1 MIRYVETIQI
11 RIESSNIY
19 LKKFLK
25 RLLEIRIVGNLSG
38 LPVKVK
44 EVSSG
49 NIFNFLKWVCI
60 FSDTTFN
67 LMSHGILN
75 EIEDPPW
82 NR

>member
-1 MIRYVETIQI
+1 MINPSELFVELGFTQISTDLFCMIRYVETIQN

-49 NIFNFLKWVCI
+49 NIFNF
-60 FSDTTFN
+60 
-67 LMSHGILN
+67 
-75 EIEDPPW
+75 
-82 NR
+82 

>member
-1 MIRYVETIQI
+1 MINPFELFVELVSHKSALIFCMIRYLETIQN

-49 NIFNFLKWVCI
+49 NIFNF
-60 FSDTTFN
+60 
-67 LMSHGILN
+67 
-75 EIEDPPW
+75 
-82 NR
+82 